1 MAVVVSGFRELSRAF
16 GKVEKQFSKDLRAK
30 LREAA
35 EPVRAD
41 ASRLA
46 GASIRNLGEGD
57 PWTGMKVGGGVT
69 VVYVA
74 PKKRR
79 SKDAKRR
86 RSSFGDALM
95 DRAMSPALVRNTD
108 QVMRK
113 ADQALEDMER
123 DWGAGG

>member
-16 GKVEKQFSKDLRAK
+16 GKVNKQFPKDLNAK
-30 LREAA
+30 LKEAA

-46 GASIRNLGEGD
+46 GQAIRNLGEGD
-57 PWTGMKVGGGVT
+57 PWTGMKTGGGTT

-79 SKDAKRR
+79 SKGSRR
-86 RSSFGDALM
+86 RSNFGDLLM

-108 QVMRK
+108 EVIRK
-113 ADQALEDMER
+113 ADSALEEMQR
-123 DWGAGG
+123 DWAA